1 MATVTVQNL
10 IDQAR
15 TILQDQDAIRWSD
28 SEFLGWI
35 ASAYREIVRHRP
47 DANSVTANI
56 STVADS
62 RQTLPADG
70 AHLISV
76 VRNEAGN
83 KRAVR
88 PIERHVLD
96 SQNPDWHTVNGTTS
110 DQTAEY
116 YVYEKDSPKVFYL
129 YPAPQAGT
137 NVSIQYARIPTAH
150 TATNEVISLDD
161 TYAGLIIDYLLY
173 RAYSKDAN
181 AGDANLAAS
190 YRQAFYDSLNINS
203 GMKGSAQKPNA
214 GNGIQ

>member
-1 MATVTVQNL
+1 MATVTVKNL

-28 SEFLGWI
+28 SEFLGWT

-70 AHLISV
+70 AYLISV
-76 VRNEAGN
+76 VRNEAGS

-110 DQTAEY
+110 DQTAKY

-150 TATNEVISLDD
+150 TATDEVISFDD

-173 RAYSKDAN
+173 RAYSKDASV
-181 AGDANLAAS
+181 GDANLAAN
-190 YRQAFYDSLNINS
+190 YGTMFYQQLGVNNA
-203 GMKGSAQKPNA
+203 SATRA
-214 GNGIQ
+214 TTTA

>member
-1 MATVTVQNL
+1 M
-10 IDQAR
+10 
-15 TILQDQDAIRWSD
+15 
-28 SEFLGWI
+28 
-35 ASAYREIVRHRP
+35 RHRP

-62 RQTLPADG
+62 RQTLPTDG
-70 AHLISV
+70 AYLISV
-76 VRNEAGN
+76 VRNEAGS

-110 DQTAEY
+110 TQTAKY

-137 NVSIQYARIPTAH
+137 NVSIQYARIPAAH

-161 TYAGLIIDYLLY
+161 TYAGLIIDFLLY
-173 RAYSKDAN
+173 RAYSKDASV
-181 AGDANLAAS
+181 GDANLAAN
-190 YRQAFYDSLNINS
+190 YGNMFYQQLGVN
-203 GMKGSAQKPNA
+203 NA
-214 GNGIQ
+214 AATRATTTA